1 MRYGSICSGI
11 EAASVA
17 WHPLGWEPAWF
28 SEIDTFPSAVLN
40 HRFPGV
46 PNHGD
51 FTQILRDESHP
62 ARSVP
67 IDVLVGG
74 TPCQAFSVAGLR
86 RGFDDDRG
94 NLTLEFCRLVGLLRP
109 KWVVWENVPGVLSI
123 DGGRAFG
130 SILGAFRELG
140 YGFAYRI
147 LDAQHFGVPQRRR
160 RIFLVGHSGGD
171 WRAPATVLFEPEGVF
186 GNPPPSAKTRKVAP
200 RSTGN
205 GAPSDSQRVMRR
217 VAIGEYTEDEVA
229 CTQNAR
235 DYKDGSDLV
244 VHDGFVPHVA
254 PTVTSK
260 WSKGS
265 GGPAGDE
272 VQNLV
277 VAPMSPQALHDPCN
291 TLDASY
297 YKGPGM
303 LGGTERNIVVF
314 RAPSIGEF
322 KESPIAD
329 TLIKN
334 SGAGNGETQN
344 PAFVLHTDVIAFH
357 PTQDPISSEGR
368 THALSAGSKQGTA
381 SVAVAI
387 PIGFYTT
394 AGAHSVNAVEDG
406 TPTLKCDGW
415 GPLSVSFRANM
426 GGNDGAVYED
436 GTCGT
441 LTGNTQP
448 AVTLIRESGQGYWME
463 DAVAGTVDAHVGMSG
478 SGALRPGVLAFRPA
492 YFLREGASGAPSEI
506 SGTVLASNAK
516 NGDTADHV
524 FAFKPSHYTRGKDGA
539 PSEITPP
546 LSADADKGD
555 QDTVVL
561 ARTVDTRAGRSGA
574 NTFALSGGLV
584 PVRAT
589 VPVAPTL
596 SARRTA
602 GGGLGSDFDY
612 DGGLIIE
619 PKAIAVAL
627 RGREGGYTAELG
639 DDKANALRAGDGGGS
654 KAFVF
659 CDVYNGKIDG
669 EVAATLTIAAG
680 TSANHSG
687 PTIMSFAEN
696 QRVDL
701 RESETATA
709 LTTGGGKPSE
719 GYPAVRVD
727 HAVRRLTPVECERLQ
742 GFPDGWTQVPF
753 RNKPAADGPRYKAL
767 GNSMAV
773 PVMRWI
779 GSRIAKVDALLRT
792 V

>member
-62 ARSVP
+62 SRSVP

-109 KWVVWENVPGVLSI
+109 RWVVWENVPGVLSI

-217 VAIGEYTEDEVA
+217 VAIGEYT
-229 CTQNAR
+229 
-235 DYKDGSDLV
+235 
-244 VHDGFVPHVA
+244 
-254 PTVTSK
+254 
-260 WSKGS
+260 
-265 GGPAGDE
+265 
-272 VQNLV
+272 
-277 VAPMSPQALHDPCN
+277 
-291 TLDASY
+291 
-297 YKGPGM
+297 
-303 LGGTERNIVVF
+303 
-314 RAPSIGEF
+314 
-322 KESPIAD
+322 
-329 TLIKN
+329 
-334 SGAGNGETQN
+334 
-344 PAFVLHTDVIAFH
+344 
-357 PTQDPISSEGR
+357 
-368 THALSAGSKQGTA
+368 
-381 SVAVAI
+381 
-387 PIGFYTT
+387 T

-406 TPTLKCDGW
+406 TPTLKCESNGW
-415 GPLSVSFRANM
+415 GPLSVAFRANM

-524 FAFKPSHYTRGKDGA
+524 FAFRPSHYTRGKDGA
-539 PSEITPP
+539 PSEVTPP

-561 ARTVDTRAGRSGA
+561 ART
-574 NTFALSGGLV
+574 
-584 PVRAT
+584 
-589 VPVAPTL
+589 
-596 SARRTA
+596 
-602 GGGLGSDFDY
+602 
-612 DGGLIIE
+612 
-619 PKAIAVAL
+619 VAL

-687 PTIMSFAEN
+687 PTILSFAEN
-696 QRVDL
+696 QRGDL
-701 RESETATA
+701 RESETSTA
-709 LTTGGGKPSE
+709 LTSGGGKPGQ

-727 HAVRRLTPVECERLQ
+727 HPVRRLTPVECEKLQ

-779 GSRIAKVDALLRT
+779 GSRIAKVDALQKTPR
-792 V
+792 